1 MKKLTVLAMAL
12 SMLAAVGCTCKKTVT
27 DCEPNPEIQQ
37 KVDEYA
43 EFALTSDLINTLS
56 HNEKELVKIFIEI
69 GQVMDEIYWDQ
80 YFGYANR
87 DAIDTLCVGD
97 VKRFEP
103 RYAVGQHHAVDP
115 SLGIIVIVHI
125 IVAKP
130 Y

>member
-1 MKKLTVLAMAL
+1 MAL

-56 HNEKELVKIFIEI
+56 PNEKELVKIFIEI

-87 DAIDTLCVGD
+87 DAIATLCDPAMPGTVSTARSPSFPASAS
-97 VKRFEP
+97 VLSEP
-103 RYAVGQHHAVDP
+103 TSTRRT
-115 SLGIIVIVHI
+115 
-125 IVAKP
+125 
-130 Y
+130 